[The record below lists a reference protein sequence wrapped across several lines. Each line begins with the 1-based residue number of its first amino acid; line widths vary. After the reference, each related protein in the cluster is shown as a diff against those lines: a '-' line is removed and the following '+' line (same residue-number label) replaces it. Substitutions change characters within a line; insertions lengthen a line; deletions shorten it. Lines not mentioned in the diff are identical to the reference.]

1 MRHRATETTG
11 ARRPPRL
18 AVGVVAA
25 LLLAACGGPVAS
37 PTGSGPGPGSSSGSA
52 SPAVPSGVPPAALP
66 SLAPPP
72 TDVSKAPARVHADAS
87 RATATWIGPAGG
99 SLTATAADGTTF
111 DLVIPPLAVS
121 DPTPIVMAPVDPVDD
136 LGLSGGVAGAVYL
149 EPAGLIL
156 AEPATLDIEVGKEIP
171 DGTRVVGFDV
181 ADDGSTGLVPATGDE
196 GEYSVLVFHFSAPG
210 VAFGTSADLAR
221 LDLPPAGGRL
231 STALTRFLAYDVPWS
246 ATTMAEAF
254 AGLTI
259 AWDQAMQ
266 PELERVSDDR
276 ALLAALADW
285 RQFVFLINLFANR
298 GDVDAALAAGS
309 LTISGPFPSLSDP
322 SGYYHAGLSLVARRI
337 SDALDGNKRLCNAS
351 HDLNAL
357 ANVWFWA
364 QAGLRYD
371 EQFTQWEDRAR
382 GCADLDLPVVNLP
395 TSMTQGGV
403 GSVDLQFA
411 MTFAD
416 RTRVPVDV
424 ETTLHGARFTF
435 ARTGSVDATAVVT
448 AGTTLSE
455 GVFAAGP
462 GPYGLTIQAC
472 WTLGGLPRTVCARF
486 QRAFGLGPSPT
497 PAPSLSTSQTGLPDW
512 LRGSYDVNLICEN
525 NVYGTGSA
533 RVTVSGMTVS
543 LTWSVTLTAP
553 PTTTANCLKAL
564 QEGAFPS
571 RGSFTGTGSLVGSSK
586 VDVAISSWEVEPC
599 PGSHA
604 GSTMAT
610 FLGARIGIPI
620 GMCVPQGLFGVMG
633 YQAVW
638 VAP

>member
-1 MRHRATETTG
+1 MQHTTTSVHVLRVTSPPGTFPPSTSGEATRADSHDTSDEPGVIADLQLPPGRYLLGVSRTDPVAGRALTDDRDYWFSI
-11 ARRPPRL
+11 ARRLDVPPSADAEPNDDPVAASPIGGLFQISGDLGGSTDLYRWTLAPSDAERSWRLEARTSLQAPLQLELRSISGEPLATVGLDRDGLARIHDLRLPAGDYIL
-18 AVGVVAA
+18 AVG
-25 LLLAACGGPVAS
+25 PVAGQAQPYVVRS
-37 PTGSGPGPGSSSGSA
+37 VSFDDPLADPEPNGSRER
-52 SPAVPSGVPPAALP
+52 AVPMDAA
-66 SLAPPP
+66 
-72 TDVSKAPARVHADAS
+72 TD
-87 RATATWIGPAGG
+87 
-99 SLTATAADGTTF
+99 
-111 DLVIPPLAVS
+111 LAV
-121 DPTPIVMAPVDPVDD
+121 
-136 LGLSGGVAGAVYL
+136 
-149 EPAGLIL
+149 
-156 AEPATLDIEVGKEIP
+156 
-171 DGTRVVGFDV
+171 
-181 ADDGSTGLVPATGDE
+181 
-196 GEYSVLVFHFSAPG
+196 
-210 VAFGTSADLAR
+210 
-221 LDLPPAGGRL
+221 GR
-231 STALTRFLAYDVPWS
+231 LTRFLAYDVPWS

-322 SGYYHAGLSLVARRI
+322 SGYYHTGLSLVARRI

-448 AGTTLSE
+448 AGTTLSG

-571 RGSFTGTGSLVGSSK
+571 RGSFTGTGSLIGSSK